1 MNEDEKSKAEPDDDP
16 VVWGALAIG
25 QTINRNLAQTNY
37 LLERG
42 RLAAARA
49 GIDRAYATDD
59 PRALLVIADDQYTP
73 MEARQLAKAR
83 ILALHE
89 QVTERREIR
98 PDIDLLRVK
107 ASALGYGWPSVTIWS
122 ANWR

>member
-1 MNEDEKSKAEPDDDP
+1 LTTVEYRGVTLPE
-16 VVWGALAIG
+16 GASEAF
-25 QTINRNLAQTNY
+25 
-37 LLERG
+37 
-42 RLAAARA
+42 LAAARA
-49 GIDRAYATDD
+49 GIDRAYATND
-59 PRALLVIADDQYTP
+59 PLVLLAIADDLYMP
-73 MEARQLAKAR
+73 MEARKFAKAR

-89 QVTERREIR
+89 QAVERREIR